1 MKKVFFSLAI
11 AAMGLLMA
19 SCDNKTAGNAD
30 NTDSTAVLD
39 SGSAQPAGDA
49 TAEVNAA
56 ENDFVKVSV
65 PKGWESDGTGVTGRK
80 ITIKLK
86 PGTDLGEW
94 QYVSIFTNDTA
105 TEPDDWKNFAK
116 SCADSYEN
124 RTLADDVTFAGV
136 TFKQVKF
143 TNSADVSCMLYGKM
157 PKGTLEIT
165 LTEKLTLDNPDVKQ
179 ILESISF
186 K

>member
-1 MKKVFFSLAI
+1 MKKAFFSLAI
-11 AAMGLLMA
+11 AASLCMA
-19 SCDNKTAGNAD
+19 SCGNKATSNAAA

-49 TAEVNAA
+49 TAEQTTA
-56 ENDFVKVSV
+56 ENDYVKVSV
-65 PKGWESDGTGVTGRK
+65 PNGWESDGTGVTGRK

-124 RTLADDVTFAGV
+124 RSLADDVTFAGV
-136 TFKQVKF
+136 TYKQVKY
-143 TNSADVSCMLYGKM
+143 TNSADVSCMLFGKM
-157 PKGTLEIT
+157 PKGTAEIT
-165 LTEKLTLDNPDVKQ
+165 VTEKLTLDHPGVKA